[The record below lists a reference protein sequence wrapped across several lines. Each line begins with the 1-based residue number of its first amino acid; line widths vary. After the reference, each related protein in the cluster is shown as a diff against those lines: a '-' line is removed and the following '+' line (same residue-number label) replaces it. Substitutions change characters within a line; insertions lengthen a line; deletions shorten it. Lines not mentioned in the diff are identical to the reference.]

1 MMAEVRYIDAI
12 NQAHHEEFA
21 RDERVV
27 VLGEDVGRKG
37 GVFGA
42 TTGLLEK
49 FGEGRVIDSPLAESS
64 IAGLAIGM
72 AANGLLPIAEFQ
84 FADFIHPAFNQ
95 IVSEAARMRYRSNNA
110 FGCPVVFRTPY
121 GGSHGTALYHSQS
134 IEAFYAHVPGLK
146 VIAPSTPA
154 DAKGML
160 KAAVRDPDP
169 VVFLEHKRMYR
180 IARGDIP
187 AGDHL
192 VPIGPAA
199 VRREGTDLSV
209 FAYGWMLH
217 ETLAV
222 ADEVAAEGIS
232 VEVVDVRT
240 LAPLDKATILRS
252 VAKTSRALIIYED
265 NRFCGYGAEL
275 AALIAEEAFYDLDAP
290 VMRLAGPDVPGIPYS
305 KPLEEWFF
313 LDRPKITR
321 AIRTLAGL

>member
-1 MMAEVRYIDAI
+1 MPELRYIDAI

-42 TTGLLEK
+42 TAGLLEK
-49 FGEGRVIDSPLAESS
+49 YGEGRVIDSPLAESS
-64 IAGLAIGM
+64 IAGVAIGM
-72 AANGLLPIAEFQ
+72 AANGLRPIAEFQ

-95 IVSEAARMRYRSNNA
+95 IVSEAARLRYRSNNA
-110 FGCPVVFRTPY
+110 FGCPVVFRAPY

-134 IEAFYAHVPGLK
+134 LEAFYAHVPGIK
-146 VIAPSTPA
+146 VVAPGTPA
-154 DAKGML
+154 DAKGLL

-169 VVFLEHKRMYR
+169 VLFLEHKRMYR
-180 IARGDIP
+180 IVKGEVP
-187 AGDHL
+187 AGDHI

-209 FAYGWMLH
+209 FAYGWMLQ
-217 ETLAV
+217 EALAV
-222 ADEVAAEGIS
+222 SEEVAQEGIR

-240 LAPLDKATILRS
+240 LVPLDKETILRS
-252 VAKTSRALIIYED
+252 VAKTSRALIVYED
-265 NRFCGYGAEL
+265 NRFCGYGAEI
-275 AALIAEEAFYDLDAP
+275 AAMIAEEAFYDLDAP
-290 VMRLAGPDVPGIPYS
+290 VMRLAGPDVPGIPFS

-313 LDRPKITR
+313 IDRARIAAAVR
-321 AIRTLAGL
+321 ALAGR

>member
-1 MMAEVRYIDAI
+1 MAEIRYIDAI

-42 TTGLLEK
+42 TAGLLDK
-49 FGEGRVIDSPLAESS
+49 FGEARVIDSPLAESS
-64 IAGLAIGM
+64 IAGVAIGM

-110 FGCPVVFRTPY
+110 FGCPVVFRTPW

-134 IEAFYAHVPGLK
+134 IEAFYSHVPGIK
-146 VIAPSTPA
+146 VVAPSTPA
-154 DAKGML
+154 DAKGL
-160 KAAVRDPDP
+160 FKSAVRDPDP
-169 VVFLEHKRMYR
+169 VLFLEHKRLYR
-180 IARGDIP
+180 IVKGEIP
-187 AGDHL
+187 EGEFTT
-192 VPIGPAA
+192 PIGPSV
-199 VRREGTDLSV
+199 VRRQGADLSI

-217 ETLAV
+217 ESLQA
-222 ADEVAAEGIS
+222 AEMVAADG
-232 VEVVDVRT
+232 VDAEVVDVRT
-240 LAPLDKATILRS
+240 LVPLDKDTILRS
-252 VAKTSRALIIYED
+252 VGKTNRALIVYED
-265 NRFCGYGAEL
+265 NRFCGYGAEI

-290 VMRLAGPDVPGIPYS
+290 VIRLGGPDVPGIPFA

-313 LDRPKITR
+313 IGRHKIAD
-321 AIRTLAGL
+321 AIRALAAL

>member
-1 MMAEVRYIDAI
+1 MPEIRYIDAI
-12 NQAHHEEFA
+12 NLAHREEMS

-42 TTGLLEK
+42 TAGLLDK

-64 IAGLAIGM
+64 IAGVAIGM
-72 AANGLLPIAEFQ
+72 AANGLIPIAEFQ

-110 FGCPVVFRTPY
+110 FGCAVTFRAPY

-146 VIAPSTPA
+146 VVAPYTPY
-154 DAKGML
+154 DAKGLL
-160 KAAVRDPDP
+160 KSAVRDPDP
-169 VVFLEHKRMYR
+169 VMFLEHKRMYR
-180 IARGDIP
+180 LVKGEVPEGDYT
-187 AGDHL
+187 

-199 VRREGTDLSV
+199 VRRQGTDLSV

-217 ETLAV
+217 QALGAAE
-222 ADEVAAEGIS
+222 EVAAEGIE
-232 VEVVDVRT
+232 VEVVDVRS
-240 LAPLDKATILRS
+240 LVPLDTATILAS
-252 VAKTSRALIIYED
+252 VGKTNRALIIYED
-265 NRFCGYGAEL
+265 NRFCGYGAEI

-290 VMRLAGPDVPGIPYS
+290 VMRLGGPDVPGIPFS
-305 KPLEEWFF
+305 KPLEEWFYI
-313 LDRPKITR
+313 DKRKI
-321 AIRTLAGL
+321 AGAMKKLAAL

>member
-1 MMAEVRYIDAI
+1 VSELRYIDAI

-42 TTGLLEK
+42 TAGLLEK
-49 FGEGRVIDSPLAESS
+49 YGEGRVIDSPLAESS
-64 IAGLAIGM
+64 IAGVAIGM

-95 IVSEAARMRYRSNNA
+95 IVSEAARMRYRSNDA

-121 GGSHGTALYHSQS
+121 GGAHGTALYHSQS

-146 VIAPSTPA
+146 VVAPGTPA
-154 DAKGML
+154 DAKGLL

-169 VVFLEHKRMYR
+169 VMFLEHKRMYR
-180 IARGDIP
+180 IVKGDVP
-187 AGDHL
+187 EGEHL
-192 VPIGPAA
+192 TPIGPAV

-209 FAYGWMLH
+209 FAYGWMLQ

-222 ADEVAAEGIS
+222 AEQLAGEGIS

-240 LAPLDKATILRS
+240 LAPLDKETILRS
-252 VAKTSRALIIYED
+252 VAKTSRALIVYED
-265 NRFCGYGAEL
+265 NRFGGYGAEI

-290 VMRLAGPDVPGIPYS
+290 VMRLAGPDVPGIPFS
-305 KPLEEWFF
+305 KPLEEWFYI
-313 LDRPKITR
+313 DRPKITAAVR
-321 AIRTLAGL
+321 RLAGQ

>member
-1 MMAEVRYIDAI
+1 MAEIRYIDAI

-42 TTGLLEK
+42 TAGLLDK
-49 FGEGRVIDSPLAESS
+49 FGEARVIDSPLAESS
-64 IAGLAIGM
+64 IAGVAIGM

-110 FGCPVVFRTPY
+110 FGCPVVFRTPW

-134 IEAFYAHVPGLK
+134 IEAFYSHVPGIK
-146 VIAPSTPA
+146 VVAPSTPA
-154 DAKGML
+154 DAKGL
-160 KAAVRDPDP
+160 FKSAVRDPDP
-169 VVFLEHKRMYR
+169 VLFLEHKRLYR
-180 IARGDIP
+180 IVKGEIP
-187 AGDHL
+187 EGEFTT
-192 VPIGPAA
+192 PIGPSV
-199 VRREGTDLSV
+199 VRRQGADLSI

-217 ETLAV
+217 ESLQA
-222 ADEVAAEGIS
+222 AEMVAADG
-232 VEVVDVRT
+232 VDAEVVDVRT
-240 LAPLDKATILRS
+240 LVPLDKDTILRS
-252 VAKTSRALIIYED
+252 VGKTNRALIVYED
-265 NRFCGYGAEL
+265 NRFCGFGAEI

-290 VMRLAGPDVPGIPYS
+290 VIRLGGPDVPGIPFA

-313 LDRPKITR
+313 IGRHKIAD
-321 AIRTLAGL
+321 AIRALAAL